1 MAGQGEVVEVNGV
14 AYEVELFKI
23 FTFCLFYTVFQ
34 GCELECRE
42 DEVRDASVFRIG
54 LILGKFPNRP

>member
-34 GCELECRE
+34 GCEIECRE

-54 LILGKFPNRP
+54 